1 MLERACALALV
12 AVVVLPGTGSAT
24 AAAGRVLAVGPGAR
38 YATPQAAADVVRP
51 GDTVAIAAGTY
62 PGGLTI
68 RTDGTPRRPITFT
81 GVGGPAVI
89 TGAGGPDGLLAV
101 GNHSWQRFLNL
112 AVSGSRGFGAHA
124 NGGHDLEF
132 GGFTVDGS
140 RDGGLVLVGTS
151 RVSVH
156 SCDIHGT
163 NARGTSADHEALSI
177 ASGSR
182 DVEVRH
188 CRVHDNGEEGIDVKY
203 TDHARVKIHDNVV
216 TDNRGPNIYVDSATS
231 VDVYNNVVSGA
242 ENSTKAGIA
251 LAVEDYSTTRR
262 LAKVR
267 VFNNVS
273 TGNAQAGLSLWVEST
288 GTMSDVQIVN
298 NTFAG
303 NRLGAVVIDADRF
316 RGHNVLRNN
325 IFAEGPVDT
334 GPFVS
339 DHNMTG
345 DPGFA
350 DPAGGDFHL
359 TAGSPAVDAGSP
371 RLAPAFDLDGTPR
384 PAGAGHDVGAYELGG
399 TTTRPELGLRRP
411 GCTGWS

>member
-1 MLERACALALV
+1 MRTRACALALV
-12 AVVVLPGTGSAT
+12 AVVVLPGTGWAT
-24 AAAGRVLAVGPGAR
+24 TAVGRVLSVGPGAR
-38 YATPQAAADVVRP
+38 YATPQEAADVVRP
-51 GDTVAIAAGTY
+51 GDTVRIAAGTY

-89 TGAGGPDGLLAV
+89 TGEGGPDGLLAV
-101 GNHSWQRFLNL
+101 GSHSWQRFLNL
-112 AVSGSRGFGAHA
+112 TVSGSQGFGAHA
-124 NGGHDLEF
+124 DGGHDLVF

-140 RDGGLVLVGTS
+140 LDGGLVLLDTS
-151 RVSVH
+151 RVLVH

-203 TDHARVKIHDNVV
+203 TEHARVRIHDNVV
-216 TDNRGPNIYVDSATS
+216 TDNRGPNIYVDSATE
-231 VDVYNNVVSGA
+231 VDVYNNVASGA
-242 ENSTKAGIA
+242 KNDTKSGIA
-251 LAVEDYSTTRR
+251 LAVEDYSNTRR

-288 GTMSDVQIVN
+288 GTMSDVEIVN

-303 NRLGAVVIDADRF
+303 NQYGSVVIDADRF
-316 RGHNVLRNN
+316 RGRNVLRNN
-325 IFAEGPVDT
+325 IFAEGPVDA
-334 GPFVS
+334 GPFTS
-339 DHNMTG
+339 DHNTTG

-350 DPAGGDFHL
+350 DPARGDFHL
-359 TAGSPAVDAGSP
+359 TAGSAAVDAGSP
-371 RLAPAFDLDGTPR
+371 HLAPAFDLDGKRR
-384 PAGAGHDVGAYELGG
+384 PAGAGHDAGAYELG
-399 TTTRPELGLRRP
+399 RA
-411 GCTGWS
+411 TGPR